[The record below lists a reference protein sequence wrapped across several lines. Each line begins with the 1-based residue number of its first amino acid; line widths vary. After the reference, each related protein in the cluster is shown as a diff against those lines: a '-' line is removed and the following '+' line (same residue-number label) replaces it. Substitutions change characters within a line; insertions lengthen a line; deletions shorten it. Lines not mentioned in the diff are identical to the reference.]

1 MPDDEGDLRGNDGEH
16 VFSNEDVEKM
26 YKFAAREECYDLLV
40 DALAPSIW
48 ENQDVK
54 KGILT
59 QLFGG
64 VSKDC
69 AVSFLQTC

>member
-1 MPDDEGDLRGNDGEH
+1 
-16 VFSNEDVEKM
+16 M